1 MSAHTHAEQPALT
14 KNQSLVYDALTRSKA
29 PLSAYAILD
38 GVREHGIRA
47 PLQVYRA
54 LDKLLEMGLV
64 HRLESLNSFV
74 ACSNSECEARETIV
88 FAICE
93 KCSKVSELADDR
105 LEAQL
110 QCPGF
115 RRSFFG
121 ACGNSRAAW
130 FLQAMPADRLA
141 VVSQALSSRR

>member
-1 MSAHTHAEQPALT
+1 MSAHTHADQPALT
-14 KNQSLVYDALTRSKA
+14 KNQSLVYGALTDAKA

-38 GVREHGIRA
+38 GLREHGIRA

-54 LDKLLEMGLV
+54 LDKLLELGLV

-74 ACSNSECEARETIV
+74 VCSNSECGTRETMV

-105 LEAQL
+105 LESLLGTLAK
-110 QCPGF
+110 
-115 RRSFFG
+115 
-121 ACGNSRAAW
+121 
-130 FLQAMPADRLA
+130 ADRFTVHAATVELRGIC
-141 VVSQALSSRR
+141 SQCRSAA